1 MRWLVDLHCHSVASG
16 HAYSTV
22 QEMARAAADKGLKM
36 FALTDHGPAM
46 PGGPHLYHFGNLR
59 VLPETICGVRVLK
72 GVEANIIGLDGT
84 LDLPDQYLAKL
95 EIVLAGFHTYCFPA
109 DQGIVTNTDAMLK
122 AMAHPLVDVIV
133 HPGNPEFQID
143 PEVIVQGAK
152 HYGKAI
158 EINNSSLGGSRKG
171 SATNCAAIARLAA
184 EYGVL
189 ISLGSDSHYADWV
202 GELTAAWDLCQ
213 RQGVKEEQI
222 LNRSPETVLAY
233 LEQRRRTGTCK

>member
-1 MRWLVDLHCHSVASG
+1 MDWLVDLHCHSVASG

-22 QEMARAAADKGLKM
+22 QELARAAAARGLKM

-59 VLPETICGVRVLK
+59 VLPETIAGVRILK
-72 GVEANIIGLDGT
+72 GVEANIIDRDGS

-109 DQGIVTNTDAMLK
+109 DQGIAVNTEAMLK
-122 AMAHPLVDVIV
+122 AMAHPLVDIIV

-143 PEVIVQGAK
+143 PRAIVEGAK
-152 HYGKAI
+152 YYGKAI
-158 EINNSSLGGSRKG
+158 EINNSSLGSSRKG
-171 SATNCAAIARLAA
+171 SAPHCAEIARLAA
-184 EYGVL
+184 ESGVL

-202 GELTAAWDLCQ
+202 GELAAAWALCQ
-213 RQGVKEEQI
+213 QQGVREEQI
-222 LNRSPETVLAY
+222 LNISPQRVLDYLAKRRSRE
-233 LEQRRRTGTCK
+233 

>member
-1 MRWLVDLHCHSVASG
+1 MGWLVDLHCHSVASG

-22 QEMARAAADKGLKM
+22 QELARAAAARGLKM

-59 VLPETICGVRVLK
+59 VLPETIAGVRILK
-72 GVEANIIGLDGT
+72 GVEANIIARDGS

-109 DQGIVTNTDAMLK
+109 DQGVAANTEAMLK
-122 AMAHPLVDVIV
+122 AMAHPLVDIIV

-143 PEVIVQGAK
+143 PRAIVEGAK

-158 EINNSSLGGSRKG
+158 EINNSSLGSSRKG
-171 SATNCAAIARLAA
+171 SAPHCAEIARLAA
-184 EYGVL
+184 EAGVL

-202 GELTAAWDLCQ
+202 GELEAAWALCQ
-213 RQGVKEEQI
+213 QQGVREEQI
-222 LNRSPETVLAY
+222 LNISPQRVLDY
-233 LEQRRRTGTCK
+233 LAQRRSRE